1 KRVFSWNSQVSSS
14 GNIGGVEFVLLNR
27 PSQSIKGVLAAIA
40 LRCLNPQPLCFQ
52 VSIPAR
58 PVLTIENRHYLAIA
72 SGMPALRK
80 LVKSCF
86 IAFFPQLLSRGV
98 IRVETC
104 ALRREVHRASGDH
117 HHAERTSLPAGG
129 NPRPALHR
137 AVSLNRP
144 QDRAPPTVL
153 NFFGNPENHLPKGFL
168 GRSWL
173 PHSLSGG
180 SHGFLE
186 PLELVVRQKHVVSG
200 TDVKVPLRVVE
211 RSSQLRRPTPEGRH
225 LRENRPKS
233 SSPFQ
238 RRECGAEEGT

>member
-1 KRVFSWNSQVSSS
+1 
-14 GNIGGVEFVLLNR
+14 
-27 PSQSIKGVLAAIA
+27 
-40 LRCLNPQPLCFQ
+40 
-52 VSIPAR
+52 
-58 PVLTIENRHYLAIA
+58 
-72 SGMPALRK
+72 
-80 LVKSCF
+80 
-86 IAFFPQLLSRGV
+86 
-98 IRVETC
+98 
-104 ALRREVHRASGDH
+104 
-117 HHAERTSLPAGG
+117 
-129 NPRPALHR
+129 LHR

-153 NFFGNPENHLPKGFL
+153 NFLGNPENHLPKGFL

-200 TDVKVPLRVVE
+200 TNVKVPLRVVE

-225 LRENRPKS
+225 LRKNRPKS

-238 RRECGAEEGT
+238 RRECGPQEGTEENEQKIGQLTNQLLLELVVFLAVDLAHSMSVPVSFGRSP